1 MQLEIHR
8 DIYRHRHQQKEN
20 QEIAVLLS
28 ERKGHGVVLECWC
41 FFFPILF
48 PLPTKPLTAETS

>member
-8 DIYRHRHQQKEN
+8 DIYRHRHQQN

-28 ERKGHGVVLECWC
+28 ERKGHGVVLEC
-41 FFFPILF
+41 FFFSPILF